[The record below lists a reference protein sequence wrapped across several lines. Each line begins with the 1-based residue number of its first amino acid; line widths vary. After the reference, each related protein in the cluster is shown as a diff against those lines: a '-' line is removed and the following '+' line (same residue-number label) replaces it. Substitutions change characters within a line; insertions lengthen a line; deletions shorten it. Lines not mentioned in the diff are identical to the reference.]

1 MKDDLRTYVD
11 LYVEILQVKG
21 VFPNVN
27 TDDRDVGEKR
37 ILIGCGDNLQFT
49 TGWVEALMITSS
61 QPRHLMKPRPFG
73 GVHGSETY
81 EPAPARTLN
90 ASSSRVEFF
99 LQVIYRTP
107 ALADGSLQ
115 WAILENAAVTLAFGR
130 RGREVLPE
138 ERVVDVACRH
148 TRDIR

>member
-1 MKDDLRTYVD
+1 
-11 LYVEILQVKG
+11 
-21 VFPNVN
+21 
-27 TDDRDVGEKR
+27 
-37 ILIGCGDNLQFT
+37 
-49 TGWVEALMITSS
+49 
-61 QPRHLMKPRPFG
+61 MKPRPSG

-90 ASSSRVEFF
+90 ASCSRVEFF